1 MRFIPIVSALVAL
14 TCSSV
19 IGYGEDKAPA
29 AVASTVEAA
38 TVFLDRAYVTRRA
51 EVALVAGTQVVTFSG
66 LPPDLDEQSLR
77 VTVNGGAQVD
87 GVQSHK
93 VFLAQS
99 HEAAI
104 RALET
109 DLRAAETQLRELDDR
124 TAALAKANAF
134 VDSVQEAP
142 FRQVT
147 GKDGALPTRPTIEEY
162 QSILAFLDKQRVAQ
176 AVERRAIDATRFE
189 LQPRIEA
196 KRREFQQ
203 ASGASRLERR
213 DVVITLRAT
222 QAGAGELRL
231 SYLVPGAL
239 WIPVYDARTDRDRAK
254 LELDYDALVQQATGE
269 EWTNAQL
276 TLSAARPSILAQSP
290 KPAPWYL
297 TAGNIPHLQ
306 RGSLSSNSLSFQ
318 GGMIQQL
325 DQQMESLLPS
335 ANLFQNKGNRSS
347 KALNDAQDNL
357 LANAVAVDVISRAV
371 EQRSTSAVFVV
382 PGKNHVASNGKPHRV
397 RIAHTSLAM
406 TTTLH
411 AIPRVSLNT
420 YITGHAVNASE
431 MPILPGTA
439 NVFVGADLIGS
450 ASLDFVAPREVAS
463 LYLGID
469 ESIKLTRR
477 LDEKNSGLTFFSK
490 QKRLSFA
497 YSIQARNFRPDAVQ
511 LAVYESLPVAQDER
525 ITVDLDSP
533 VPKPQANDRG
543 MLRWDMVIEPG
554 KERTAAFSYR
564 IEYPGDLMTP
574 QLQELELRNFK
585 K

>member
-1 MRFIPIVSALVAL
+1 MRSIPLVSALVAL
-14 TCSSV
+14 GCCASWLCA
-19 IGYGEDKAPA
+19 EEQAPA

-51 EVALVAGTQVVTFSG
+51 DVALVAGIQVITFSG
-66 LPPDLDEQSLR
+66 LPSDLDEQSLR

-99 HEAAI
+99 QEAAI
-104 RALET
+104 RTLQA
-109 DLRAAETQLRELDDR
+109 DLLTAETQLRELDDR
-124 TAALAKANAF
+124 SAALAKANAF
-134 VDSVQEAP
+134 VDAVQEAP

-162 QSILAFLDKQRVAQ
+162 QGILAFIGKQRADQ
-176 AVERRAIDATRFE
+176 ATERRTIDAVRNE
-189 LQPRIEA
+189 LLPRIDA
-196 KRREFQQ
+196 KRRELAQ
-203 ASGASRLERR
+203 ASSASRLERR
-213 DVVITLRAT
+213 DVVITLRAP

-239 WIPVYDARTDRDRAK
+239 WIPVYDARTDRDRTK

-276 TLSAARPSILAQSP
+276 TLSAARPAILAQSP

-297 TAGNIPHLQ
+297 NAGDVPQLQ
-306 RGSLSSNSLSFQ
+306 RGNSRPANSSLSFNNFEIV
-318 GGMIQQL
+318 GGL
-325 DQQMESLLPS
+325 NLPS
-335 ANLFQNKGNRSS
+335 ANLYQNKGNRSS

-382 PGKNHVASNGKPHRV
+382 PGRNHVASNGKPHRV
-397 RIAHTSLAM
+397 RIAHSSLTM

-420 YITGHAVNASE
+420 YITGHALNASE

-497 YSIQARNFRPDAVQ
+497 YSIQARNFRPDTVQ

-554 KERTAAFSYR
+554 KERTSAFSYR

>member
-1 MRFIPIVSALVAL
+1 MRFIPVVSALAAL

-19 IGYGEDKAPA
+19 IGYGEDQAPA

-66 LPPDLDEQSLR
+66 LPSDLDEQSLR

-93 VFLAQS
+93 VFLVQS

-109 DLRAAETQLRELDDR
+109 DLRAAETQLRELDDH
-124 TAALAKANAF
+124 TAALAKATTF
-134 VDSVQEAP
+134 VDAVQEAP

-147 GKDGALPTRPTIEEY
+147 GKDGALPTRPTIEDY
-162 QSILAFLDKQRVAQ
+162 QSILDFLNKQRVTLA
-176 AVERRAIDATRFE
+176 AERRAIDAARIE

-297 TAGNIPHLQ
+297 NAGDVQQSQ
-306 RGSLSSNSLSFQ
+306 RGNSRAAANNSLSFNNFDIV
-318 GGMIQQL
+318 GG
-325 DQQMESLLPS
+325 SNLPS
-335 ANLFQNKGNRSS
+335 TGLYQNKGNRSS

-357 LANAVAVDVISRAV
+357 LFNAVAVDVISRAI

-397 RIAHTSLAM
+397 HIAHTSLAM

-439 NVFVGADLIGS
+439 NVFVGTDLIGT

-497 YSIQARNFRPDAVQ
+497 YSIQARSFRPDTVQ

-564 IEYPGDLMTP
+564 IEYPGSLMTP
-574 QLQELELRNFK
+574 QLQELELRNPQK
-585 K
+585 